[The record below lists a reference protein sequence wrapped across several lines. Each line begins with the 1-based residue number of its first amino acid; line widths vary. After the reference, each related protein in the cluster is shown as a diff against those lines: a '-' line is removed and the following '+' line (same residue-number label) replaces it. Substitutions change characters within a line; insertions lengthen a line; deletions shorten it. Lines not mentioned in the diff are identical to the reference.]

1 MYKNGK
7 KTLSEGNYL
16 NFSDNTGREVARF
29 NRPFKMT
36 CRCCTCYMPCCL
48 QEMEIT
54 ASGTTIGWILQ
65 KQDFCNPVFQVCD
78 ADKQVV
84 LEIKGPVC
92 AISCCNDINF
102 EVIDTSGVELKL

>member
-1 MYKNGK
+1 
-7 KTLSEGNYL
+7 
-16 NFSDNTGREVARF
+16 
-29 NRPFKMT
+29 
-36 CRCCTCYMPCCL
+36 
-48 QEMEIT
+48 MEIT

-102 EVIDTSGVELKL
+102 EVIEILLGLNFKVVIKIGSY